1 MIFELLLFYQIV
13 KLLREGITHK
23 MPLNI
28 INIYILLFLDYQI
41 FIYIKLYTIALYF
54 NEYFYMINIY
64 VNLERYGF
72 TIKHWIYEDC
82 RTIINYFV
90 ETIYDIYWRNIDELL
105 NILEKPNYMTNNVN
119 TNTKVFDMAED
130 ILSKDFINENNSL
143 EDIVNKL
150 QEELNCNN
158 KYLDMINEIRHS
170 LGKDNISS
178 EKFNSAFDLV
188 KDNYLNYYE

>member
-1 MIFELLLFYQIV
+1 
-13 KLLREGITHK
+13 
-23 MPLNI
+23 
-28 INIYILLFLDYQI
+28 
-41 FIYIKLYTIALYF
+41 
-54 NEYFYMINIY
+54 
-64 VNLERYGF
+64 
-72 TIKHWIYEDC
+72 
-82 RTIINYFV
+82 
-90 ETIYDIYWRNIDELL
+90 
-105 NILEKPNYMTNNVN
+105 
-119 TNTKVFDMAED
+119 MAED